1 MSRSGP
7 GKGSSLFIL
16 APAVARWLPRAS
28 VTALVVTASLLAW
41 KEGGGAD
48 ARAPAPH
55 VDVAGDPAAD
65 PATGHGASAYEV
77 TTRLVDALGTAHL
90 QVPSLAASQPFIA
103 PYWRKMRAPWTQL
116 SGAAAHLALT
126 LAIRTSRGQEKQL
139 AVPTQAGAT
148 WVPQARIWNMNE
160 GSFDQRECI
169 FAPTP
174 ATLSFPLDVPPR
186 ARLRLSPGVLTP
198 VPLTTVFD
206 VSVVDADG
214 GEKPLEHLRVAG
226 ADARRWIDL
235 DLDLAPW
242 GGHEVT
248 LVLRTST
255 DAAAPDAKRW
265 TLPLAEEASPDGGA
279 ETAPPV
285 PPMSLALW
293 GDPVVVA
300 QQPTRVPYNV
310 LWFVV
315 DALRPDVAA
324 SLHDPAEDAAKLA
337 APRPPLEALLPA
349 VPGLLPNIDRLV
361 ARGVHFTHAW
371 SAGTWTRAGTLAM
384 LSGERSNELGIDT
397 RDWVLP
403 QDAVA
408 RYYRPEPP
416 LLPLLLRRVGADAT
430 AFVNNFFMAGYVPVG
445 VDMGFERVTDHRYRT
460 RDTDAIASDALA
472 WLDAHKG
479 DRFFLVVNTNSPH
492 EPYDPPK
499 ELLAR
504 VPRPPAGPRDAQ
516 VRAYMA
522 EAAKDDA
529 AIGRILDAVDAMGL
543 TRSTLVVLTADHG
556 ETLSSAHDAVGFEEM
571 PMRFHHAI
579 GNFEETTRIPI
590 VLALPGVLDGGRAV
604 ADRVRNVDI
613 APTVLELEGLEADP
627 RMSGKSLMPLARGE
641 KEPEPRVVVTEGRG
655 TRGILWDHWHLIAHE
670 EIADDELYDLQDDP
684 GERHDVAKQ
693 PLDRDVVAELRA
705 RLGAALANV
714 KAADAKDAPAP
725 SAAPLVHMV
734 FAGAGRAH
742 RVTGTISAGDGK
754 HGVTLHV
761 VPVGVAGD
769 VVRTDGPTASFA
781 LSTAPEALVGLDLRV
796 DPPGAPVTWKLY
808 LDDAPWPDGGTYAGP
823 FGLPAVA
830 SRTGITG
837 DDARSEVYADSAPL
851 VDPSRDLGVFVTR
864 DRPQWAPAAG
874 SPSNRSP
881 EAAAAAKAALTEMQ
895 QVLQQ
900 WGYAHGSH

>member
-1 MSRSGP
+1 M
-7 GKGSSLFIL
+7 
-16 APAVARWLPRAS
+16 
-28 VTALVVTASLLAW
+28 
-41 KEGGGAD
+41 
-48 ARAPAPH
+48 PAPH
-55 VDVAGDPAAD
+55 FEVSDAPAE
-65 PATGHGASAYEV
+65 ATPGHGAAAYEV
-77 TTRLVDALGTAHL
+77 TARLVDALGSAHV
-90 QVPSLAASQPFIA
+90 QVPSLATAQPFMA
-103 PYWRKMRAPWTQL
+103 PYWRKMHAPWAHL
-116 SGAAAHLALT
+116 SGATAPLGLT

-139 AVPTQAGAT
+139 AIPTQAGDT

-169 FAPTP
+169 FAPSP

-186 ARLRLSPGVLTP
+186 ARLRLSPAVLTP
-198 VPLTTVFD
+198 MPLTAVFD
-206 VSVVDADG
+206 VAVVDSGG
-214 GEKPLEHLRVAG
+214 GEQSLKHLRVAG
-226 ADARRWIDL
+226 ADARKWIDL

-242 GGHEVT
+242 GGHKVT

-255 DAAAPDAKRW
+255 DAPAPDEKKW
-265 TLPLAEEASPDGGA
+265 TLPLAEEASPDGGV
-279 ETAPPV
+279 ENTPPV
-285 PPMSLALW
+285 PPMALALW

-300 QQPTRVPYNV
+300 EQPTRVPYNV

-324 SLHDPAEDAAKLA
+324 SLHDPAEDAARLSS
-337 APRPPLEALLPA
+337 PRPPLDALLPA
-349 VPGLLPNIDRLV
+349 IPGLVPNIDRLV

-371 SAGTWTRAGTLAM
+371 SAATWTRPGTLAM
-384 LSGERSNELGIDT
+384 FSGERSSELGIDT

-403 QDAVA
+403 PEAVA
-408 RYYRPEPP
+408 RYYHPEPP
-416 LLPLLLRRVGADAT
+416 MLPLLLRRVGADAT

-460 RDTDAIASDALA
+460 RDTDAIAGDALA

-504 VPRPPAGPRDAQ
+504 IPRPPAGPRDAQ

-529 AIGRILDAVDAMGL
+529 AIGRILDAIDAMGL
-543 TRSTLVVLTADHG
+543 TSSTLVVLTADHG
-556 ETLSSAHDAVGFEEM
+556 ETLSTAHDSVGFENM
-571 PMRFHHAI
+571 PTRFHHAI
-579 GNFEETTRIPI
+579 GNFEETTRIPL

-613 APTVLELEGLEADP
+613 APTVLDLEGLEADP
-627 RMSGKSLMPLARGE
+627 RMSGKSLMPLVRGE
-641 KEPEPRVVVTEGRG
+641 KEPEPRVVVSEGRG
-655 TRGILWDHWHLIAHE
+655 TRGILWDRWHLVVHE
-670 EIADDELYDLQDDP
+670 ESTDDELYDLQDDP
-684 GERHDVAKQ
+684 GERHNVAKRN
-693 PLDRDVVAELRA
+693 RDVVAELRA
-705 RLGAALANV
+705 RLQAALANV
-714 KAADAKDAPAP
+714 RTADAKDAPGPTAIP
-725 SAAPLVHMV
+725 VVHML

-761 VPVGVAGD
+761 APVGVASD
-769 VVRTDGPTASFA
+769 VVRPDGPTATFA
-781 LSTAPEALVGLDLRV
+781 LSTAPGALVGLDLRV
-796 DPPGAPVTWKLY
+796 DPPGAPVSWKLY
-808 LDDAPWPDGGTYAGP
+808 LDDAPWPDGATFAGP

-830 SRTGITG
+830 SRTGIAG
-837 DDARSEVYADSAPL
+837 DDARAEAYAASAP
-851 VDPSRDLGVFVTR
+851 VIDPARDLGVFVTR
-864 DRPQWAPAAG
+864 DRPQSSSASASSPAT
-874 SPSNRSP
+874 PTTP
-881 EAAAAAKAALTEMQ
+881 EAAAEMQ

>member
-1 MSRSGP
+1 
-7 GKGSSLFIL
+7 
-16 APAVARWLPRAS
+16 
-28 VTALVVTASLLAW
+28 VTASLLAW

-55 VDVAGDPAAD
+55 VDVADGPSAE
-65 PATGHGASAYEV
+65 PTSGHGAAAYEV
-77 TTRLVDALGTAHL
+77 TARLVDALGTAHV
-90 QVPSLAASQPFIA
+90 QVPSLKASQPFIA
-103 PYWRKMRAPWTQL
+103 PYWRKMAAPWAHL
-116 SGAAAHLALT
+116 SGPAAQLGLT
-126 LAIRTSRGQEKQL
+126 LAIRTSHGQEKQL
-139 AVPTQAGAT
+139 AIPTQAGAT

-206 VSVVDADG
+206 VSVVDTG
-214 GEKPLEHLRVAG
+214 GAEQSLKHLRVAG
-226 ADARRWIDL
+226 ADARKWIDL

-242 GGHEVT
+242 GGHKVT

-255 DAAAPDAKRW
+255 DALAPDEKRW
-265 TLPLAEEASPDGGA
+265 TLPLAEEASPDGGV
-279 ETAPPV
+279 ESAPAV

-300 QQPTRVPYNV
+300 EQPTRVPYNV

-337 APRPPLEALLPA
+337 APRPPLDALLPA
-349 VPGLLPNIDRLV
+349 VPGLVPNIDRLV
-361 ARGVHFTHAW
+361 ARGVHFSHAW

-384 LSGERSNELGIDT
+384 FSGARSSELGIDT

-403 QDAVA
+403 QEALA

-460 RDTDAIASDALA
+460 RDTDAITSDALA

-504 VPRPPAGPRDAQ
+504 IPRPPAGPRDAQ

-529 AIGRILDAVDAMGL
+529 AIGRILDAVDSMGL
-543 TRSTLVVLTADHG
+543 TKSTLVVLTADHG
-556 ETLSSAHDAVGFEEM
+556 ETLSAAHDAVGFEDM

-579 GNFEETTRIPI
+579 GNFEETTRIPL
-590 VLALPGVLDGGRAV
+590 VLALPGVLEGGRAV
-604 ADRVRNVDI
+604 TDRVRNVDI

-627 RMSGKSLMPLARGE
+627 RMSGKSLMPLVRGD
-641 KEPEPRVVVTEGRG
+641 KEEPRVVITEGRG
-655 TRGILWDHWHLIAHE
+655 TRGILWDRWHLIAHE
-670 EIADDELYDLQDDP
+670 DSADDELYDLQDDP
-684 GERHDVAKQ
+684 GERHDVAKRN
-693 PLDRDVVAELRA
+693 RDVVAELRA
-705 RLGAALANV
+705 RLKAALANV
-714 KAADAKDAPAP
+714 KAADAKDPGGPTAVP
-725 SAAPLVHMV
+725 VIHMV

-754 HGVTLHV
+754 HGATLHV
-761 VPVGVAGD
+761 VPVGLAGD
-769 VVRTDGPTASFA
+769 VVRFDGPTATFA
-781 LSTAPEALVGLDLRV
+781 LTTATDGTVGLDLRV
-796 DPPGAPVTWKLY
+796 DPPGAPVSWKLY
-808 LDDAPWPDGGTYAGP
+808 LDDSAWPDGGTYAGP

-830 SRTGITG
+830 SRAGITG
-837 DDARSEVYADSAPL
+837 DDARAEVYAASAP
-851 VDPSRDLGVFVTR
+851 VIDPVRDLGVFVTR
-864 DRPQWAPAAG
+864 DRPQSSPAA
-874 SPSNRSP
+874 SPSNPAP
-881 EAAAAAKAALTEMQ
+881 EAAPAAKAALTEMQ
-895 QVLQQ
+895 QVLRQ

>member
-1 MSRSGP
+1 
-7 GKGSSLFIL
+7 LN
-16 APAVARWLPRAS
+16 PAVTRWLPRAS
-28 VTALVVTASLLAW
+28 VTVLVVTASLLAW
-41 KEGGGAD
+41 KVGGGAD
-48 ARAPAPH
+48 ARTPAPH
-55 VDVAGDPAAD
+55 VDVAAAPSD
-65 PATGHGASAYEV
+65 ATPGHGAAAYEV
-77 TTRLVDALGTAHL
+77 TTRLVDELGTAHV
-90 QVPSLAASQPFIA
+90 QAPSLPAAQPFMV
-103 PYWRKMRAPWTQL
+103 PYWRKMHAPWAHL
-116 SGAAAHLALT
+116 SGTAAQLGFT
-126 LAIRTSRGQEKQL
+126 LAIRTSRAQEKQL
-139 AVPTQAGAT
+139 AVPTQAGAK

-174 ATLSFPLDVPPR
+174 ASLSFSLDVPPR
-186 ARLRLSPGVLTP
+186 ARLRLSPAVLTP
-198 VPLTTVFD
+198 MSLTTVFD
-206 VSVVDADG
+206 VSVVDTGG
-214 GEKPLEHLRVAG
+214 GEQSLKHLRVDG
-226 ADARRWIDL
+226 ADARKWIDL

-242 GGHEVT
+242 GGHKVT

-255 DAAAPDAKRW
+255 DAPAPDEKRW
-265 TLPLAEEASPDGGA
+265 TLPLAEEASPDGGL
-279 ETAPPV
+279 ESAPAA

-300 QQPTRVPYNV
+300 EQPTRVPYNV

-315 DALRPDVAA
+315 DALRPDVVA

-337 APRPPLEALLPA
+337 APRPPLDALLPA
-349 VPGLLPNIDRLV
+349 VPGLVPNIDRLV

-371 SAGTWTRAGTLAM
+371 SAATWTRAGTLAM
-384 LSGERSNELGIDT
+384 LSGERSSELGIDT

-403 QDAVA
+403 PEGVA
-408 RYYRPEPP
+408 RYYHPDPP
-416 LLPLLLRRVGADAT
+416 MLPLLLRRVGADAT

-460 RDTDAIASDALA
+460 RDTDAIAGDALA
-472 WLDAHKG
+472 WLDTHKG

-504 VPRPPAGPRDAQ
+504 VPRPPAGPRDAE

-543 TRSTLVVLTADHG
+543 TKSTLVVLTADHG
-556 ETLSSAHDAVGFEEM
+556 ETLSSAHDAVGFEDM

-604 ADRVRNVDI
+604 ADRVRNIDI

-627 RMSGKSLMPLARGE
+627 RMSGKSLMPLVRGE

-655 TRGILWDHWHLIAHE
+655 TRGILWDHWHLVAHE
-670 EIADDELYDLQDDP
+670 DSADDELYDLRDDP
-684 GERHDVAKQ
+684 GERHDVAKR
-693 PLDRDVVAELRA
+693 PLNRDVVAELRA
-705 RLGAALANV
+705 RLNAALANV
-714 KAADAKDAPAP
+714 KAADAKDSGAPTSVP
-725 SAAPLVHMV
+725 VIHMV

-742 RVTGTISAGDGK
+742 RVTGTIAAGDGK
-754 HGVTLHV
+754 HGVTLRV
-761 VPVGVAGD
+761 VPVGIAGD
-769 VVRTDGPTASFA
+769 VVRLDGPTATFA
-781 LSTAPEALVGLDLRV
+781 LTTAPDALVGLDLRV
-796 DPPGAPVTWKLY
+796 DPPGAPVSWKLY

-830 SRTGITG
+830 SRTGIAG
-837 DDARSEVYADSAPL
+837 DDARAEAYAASAPMI
-851 VDPSRDLGVFVTR
+851 DPARDLGVFVTR
-864 DRPQWAPAAG
+864 DRPQAVPAG
-874 SPSNRSP
+874 SPANP
-881 EAAAAAKAALTEMQ
+881 APQAAAEMQ

>member
-1 MSRSGP
+1 M
-7 GKGSSLFIL
+7 
-16 APAVARWLPRAS
+16 
-28 VTALVVTASLLAW
+28 
-41 KEGGGAD
+41 
-48 ARAPAPH
+48 PAPH
-55 VDVAGDPAAD
+55 ANTVEQPEDSAP
-65 PATGHGASAYEV
+65 GHGAAAYEV
-77 TTRLVDALGTAHL
+77 TARLVDALGTARV
-90 QVPSLAASQPFIA
+90 QVPSLAASQPFVA
-103 PYWRKMRAPWTQL
+103 PYWRKMHAPWTHL
-116 SGAAAHLALT
+116 SGAAAQLGLT

-139 AVPTQAGAT
+139 AVPTQAGDT

-169 FAPTP
+169 FAPSP
-174 ATLSFPLDVPPR
+174 ATLSFALDVPPR
-186 ARLRLSPGVLTP
+186 ARLRLSPAVLTP

-206 VSVVDADG
+206 VSVVDSGG
-214 GEKPLEHLRVAG
+214 GEQSLEHLRVAG
-226 ADARRWIDL
+226 ADARKWIDL

-255 DAAAPDAKRW
+255 DASAPDEKKW
-265 TLPLAEEASPDGGA
+265 TLPLAEEASPDGGV
-279 ETAPPV
+279 ENAPPV

-300 QQPTRVPYNV
+300 EQPTRVPYNV

-324 SLHDPAEDAAKLA
+324 SLHDPAEDAAKLS
-337 APRPPLEALLPA
+337 APRPPLDTLLPPI
-349 VPGLLPNIDRLV
+349 PGLLPNIDRLV

-384 LSGERSNELGIDT
+384 FSGERSSELGIDT

-403 QDAVA
+403 PEAVA

-416 LLPLLLRRVGADAT
+416 MLPLLLRRVGADAT

-460 RDTDAIASDALA
+460 RDTDAIANDALA

-499 ELLAR
+499 EFLAR
-504 VPRPPAGPRDAQ
+504 VPRPPVGPRDPQ

-556 ETLSSAHDAVGFEEM
+556 ETLSTAHDKVGFEDM

-579 GNFEETTRIPI
+579 GNFEETTRIPL
-590 VLALPGVLDGGRAV
+590 VLALPGVLDGGHAV
-604 ADRVRNVDI
+604 ADRVRNIDI

-627 RMSGKSLMPLARGE
+627 RMSGKSLMTLTRGE
-641 KEPEPRVVVTEGRG
+641 KEPQPRVVVTEGRG
-655 TRGILWDHWHLIAHE
+655 TRGILWDRWHLVVHE
-670 EIADDELYDLQDDP
+670 NSTEDELYDLQDDP
-684 GERHDVAKQ
+684 GERHDLAKRN
-693 PLDRDVVAELRA
+693 RDVVAELRA
-705 RLGAALANV
+705 RLTAALANV
-714 KAADAKDAPAP
+714 NAADAKDAPA
-725 SAAPLVHMV
+725 STTAPVIHML
-734 FAGAGRAH
+734 FAGAGRVH
-742 RVTGTISAGDGK
+742 RVTGTVTAGDGK
-754 HGVTLHV
+754 HGVTLAV
-761 VPVGVAGD
+761 APVGVPAD
-769 VVRTDGPTASFA
+769 LVRLDGPTASFS
-781 LSTAPEALVGLDLRV
+781 LSTAPDALVGLDLRV
-796 DPPGAPVTWKLY
+796 DPAGAPVSWKLY
-808 LDDAPWPDGGTYAGP
+808 LDDAPWPDGATYAGP

-830 SRTGITG
+830 SRTGIAG
-837 DDARSEVYADSAPL
+837 DDARAEAYAGSTPL
-851 VDPSRDLGVFVTR
+851 VDPARDLGVFVTR
-864 DRPQWAPAAG
+864 DRPQSGAGASPA
-874 SPSNRSP
+874 SQTP
-881 EAAAAAKAALTEMQ
+881 EAAAEMQ
-895 QVLQQ
+895 RVLQQ